1 MFSLVIPDTDLR
13 HRLINESPFLEIR
26 VCFYRNIYPAVYSRL
41 RDDAVTVTRSEP
53 QSPVS
58 QSRPVT
64 SSGVRTQRHD
74 ASPGPELETDPGP
87 RIELELLTLVTHL
100 HSSSV
105 VFLLS
110 HSEVLPTLHHISV
123 VTIIIGQ
130 VGLVCNC
137 DFSGTE
143 NDTAKC
149 INISY

>member
-1 MFSLVIPDTDLR
+1 MFSPVIPDTDLR

-58 QSRPVT
+58 QSPVSEPSVT
-64 SSGVRTQRHD
+64 TRR
-74 ASPGPELETDPGP
+74 PGPHPGP

-123 VTIIIGQ
+123 VTIII
-130 VGLVCNC
+130 
-137 DFSGTE
+137 
-143 NDTAKC
+143 
-149 INISY
+149 

>member
-1 MFSLVIPDTDLR
+1 MSRGHITKLFRCVGAQMFSPVISDTDIG

-58 QSRPVT
+58 QSRP
-64 SSGVRTQRHD
+64 GVRTQRHD

-123 VTIIIGQ
+123 VTIII
-130 VGLVCNC
+130 
-137 DFSGTE
+137 
-143 NDTAKC
+143 
-149 INISY
+149 

>member
-1 MFSLVIPDTDLR
+1 MSRGHITKLFRCVGVQMLSPVIPDTDLR

-123 VTIIIGQ
+123 VTIII
-130 VGLVCNC
+130 
-137 DFSGTE
+137 
-143 NDTAKC
+143 
-149 INISY
+149 